1 MQPYPRPHTDFL
13 SWRFPNRDHSMD
25 LIPGARVSILFRSE
39 SSLSAHPSPFFPRL
53 THKVGASFSA
63 VSAQRPAFISGAL
76 PSWLPRS
83 GLVLRRSQRPMSK
96 NYSCAPAAH
105 KCIVSAGPRCAL
117 SVGWGVG
124 WEEGANHGVPA
135 VRYRHRSLGRSATLE
150 EELWADAFVSLYYG
164 RAFLLHPYPSALPD
178 IKEAS

>member
-83 GLVLRRSQRPMSK
+83 GLVLRRSQRQMSK
-96 NYSCAPAAH
+96 NYRRPPLTSVLGARAPCAPFRSDGESGGKKGRIMEYPQCGTDIDLSGDLPLWKRSCGLTLLFLSTMAQPSSS
-105 KCIVSAGPRCAL
+105 ISERTAGYQG
-117 SVGWGVG
+117 SIM
-124 WEEGANHGVPA
+124 
-135 VRYRHRSLGRSATLE
+135 T
-150 EELWADAFVSLYYG
+150 
-164 RAFLLHPYPSALPD
+164 
-178 IKEAS
+178 